1 MISEISK
8 TITKYLIIKNIVPK
22 DEFEL
27 YHYGLFVL
35 LSDIFTF
42 CYCLLIGIV
51 LDVAVP
57 SLVCYFSFC
66 FLHRFAG
73 GLHLKTELHC
83 MIITLLFFLI
93 GIILV
98 KYSLQFNNSF
108 FVATYICCTIIL
120 VLLTPADTPQKPLS
134 CREKKLFKK
143 IISLIVIIGFF
154 TIVVLNSNK
163 LYLYSNAITV
173 AVFLQSLS
181 VVCGRLFNKK
191 LLTNKR

>member
-1 MISEISK
+1 
-8 TITKYLIIKNIVPK
+8 
-22 DEFEL
+22 
-27 YHYGLFVL
+27 
-35 LSDIFTF
+35 
-42 CYCLLIGIV
+42 
-51 LDVAVP
+51 
-57 SLVCYFSFC
+57 
-66 FLHRFAG
+66 
-73 GLHLKTELHC
+73 

-134 CREKKLFKK
+134 CKEKKLFKK
-143 IISLIVIIGFF
+143 IISLIVIIGFI